1 MWSSIRATS
10 EEVKRLPNSLRQGIK
25 EVQPASS
32 GTRAPKLP
40 FALMQSLALCSALGR
55 ETLPHDGGLECWASA
70 KNHHLWVQDLT
81 WWNRG

>member
-40 FALMQSLALCSALGR
+40 FALDAIIGFVLSPGQR
-55 ETLPHDGGLECWASA
+55 NAS
-70 KNHHLWVQDLT
+70 T
-81 WWNRG
+81 